1 MGKLGLYLKIDANSW
16 AWWYM
21 PVILGLRR
29 LRKDCSEF
37 RTSLA
42 SMVR

>member
-16 AWWYM
+16 VSWYM
-21 PVILGLRR
+21 PVIPGLRR

-42 SMVR
+42 YVVR